1 MNENCILTF
10 VVGVSG
16 VGKTE
21 MIRRFVADHHD
32 YVHIEA
38 SKLIKQEINAQTS
51 EQIRLL
57 PKEPIIKNQSFLL
70 KKLSK
75 YKQKHQRIILDG
87 HLLIHN
93 NQELIPIPLDIV
105 KKIAPHNIVLIKGNA
120 QDIILHR
127 INDPHRNRPNQTI
140 TEIEKS
146 QPFLEQIAISYCK
159 KLGIRFDTLD
169 FSEYKKFSN
178 LLSQNAG

>member
-21 MIRRFVADHHD
+21 MIKRFVADHHD

-38 SKLIKQEINAQTS
+38 SKFIKQGINAQTS

-57 PKEPIIKNQSFLL
+57 PKEQIIKNQYFLL
-70 KKLSK
+70 KELSK

-87 HLLIHN
+87 HLVIYN
-93 NQELIPIPLDIV
+93 NQELVPIPLDVV
-105 KKIAPHNIVLIKGNA
+105 KDIAPHNLILIQGNA
-120 QDIILHR
+120 QDIISHR
-127 INDPHRNRPNQTI
+127 ISDPHKNRPNQTAD
-140 TEIEKS
+140 EIEES
-146 QPFLEQIAISYCK
+146 QQFLEQIAINYCK
-159 KLGIRFDTLD
+159 EICIRFDKLY
-169 FSEYKKFSN
+169 FNEYKKFSE
-178 LLSQNAG
+178 LLTEDV